1 MENEIGKVIQ
11 NFDTMVDS
19 FETHFA
25 ELKSKLQTLEDKFDS
40 NQRYLKSLHE
50 ELKAKELLI

>member
-1 MENEIGKVIQ
+1 METEICKVIQ

-40 NQRYLKSLHE
+40 NEKYLKTLHE
-50 ELKAKELLI
+50 ELKAKEL